1 MPGVPWS
8 AAAARSGSRHGI
20 ACFIKPALCPRR
32 SSCGGQMAPSS
43 RRRAPVTLSLRQL
56 TLPEFLASY
65 GTEEQC
71 LDAPLQWRWPDGF
84 VCPACG
90 HDQCHRLAR
99 RDLHQ
104 CNRCRR
110 QTSVTARTLL
120 ASTKLPLTAWFYAL
134 YAVGKGGQASTSIEL
149 SRALQISYYAARR
162 LRLNVLQ
169 LLNDAE
175 RPLALNGVATGF
187 GGGIA
192 ATGQHAGKDC
202 PGRSK
207 SRPTAQPDSPPVRNG
222 RNPSH

>member
-1 MPGVPWS
+1 MT
-8 AAAARSGSRHGI
+8 
-20 ACFIKPALCPRR
+20 
-32 SSCGGQMAPSS
+32 M
-43 RRRAPVTLSLRQL
+43 SLHQL

-71 LDAPLQWRWPDGF
+71 LDALLQWRWPDGF

-120 ASTKLPLTAWFYAL
+120 ASTKLPLTTWFYAL

-175 RPLALNGVATGF
+175 RPLALNGAAAGL
-187 GGGIA
+187 GGSIA
-192 ATGQHAGKDC
+192 GTRRHAGKDH
-202 PGRSK
+202 PGRSRLRSTAHPGSSPVK
-207 SRPTAQPDSPPVRNG
+207 SGQNPP
-222 RNPSH
+222 H

>member
-1 MPGVPWS
+1 MS
-8 AAAARSGSRHGI
+8 
-20 ACFIKPALCPRR
+20 
-32 SSCGGQMAPSS
+32 M
-43 RRRAPVTLSLRQL
+43 SLRQL

-65 GTEEQC
+65 GTEQQC
-71 LDAPLQWRWPDGF
+71 LDALLQWRWPNGF

-134 YAVGKGGQASTSIEL
+134 YMVGQGGQASTSIEL

-175 RPLALNGVATGF
+175 QPLALNGVAVGL
-187 GGGIA
+187 GGSVA
-192 ATGQHAGKDC
+192 AAGRHAGKDR
-202 PGRSK
+202 PGRS
-207 SRPTAQPDSPPVRNG
+207 TARSSEQPRSSPV
-222 RNPSH
+222 

>member
-1 MPGVPWS
+1 MS
-8 AAAARSGSRHGI
+8 RSLRV
-20 ACFIKPALCPRR
+20 L
-32 SSCGGQMAPSS
+32 
-43 RRRAPVTLSLRQL
+43 TLS
-56 TLPEFLASY
+56 EFLASY

-71 LDAPLQWRWPDGF
+71 VDALLEWRWPNGF

-90 HDQCHRLAR
+90 HNECHRLAR

-175 RPLALNGVATGF
+175 RPLALNGAAAGLGGSIAGTGR
-187 GGGIA
+187 
-192 ATGQHAGKDC
+192 HADKNR

-207 SRPTAQPDSPPVRNG
+207 SRSTAQPGSPPVRSG
-222 RNPSH
+222 PSPSH